1 MFVYLVTFC
10 IVSVLFRFC
19 VFFDNFFALLHVLTN
34 QSRYEY
40 VSLYWV
46 HSASYLTLMNKV
58 LLEEVDSRSYPYP
71 HKKSHNTCR
80 WLKLK
85 NWFFLPQL
93 FPHFILLWY
102 PPLFSS
108 WNSFIKTFVAG
119 QPMKVIA
126 FWIQLFVWLYYLIK
140 SLVLVSKQVVKWSA
154 GVDIELK
161 SWFIDFILRS
171 NLAAFQAGVMH
182 S

>member
-10 IVSVLFRFC
+10 IVSVLFRFW
-19 VFFDNFFALLHVLTN
+19 FFLDNFFALLHVLTN
-34 QSRYEY
+34 QSRYKY

-93 FPHFILLWY
+93 FPHFVLLWY
-102 PPLFSS
+102 PPFSPLGILLS
-108 WNSFIKTFVAG
+108 KLLWQVNQWRSSLSEFNFLCDCI
-119 QPMKVIA
+119 I
-126 FWIQLFVWLYYLIK
+126 WLNL
-140 SLVLVSKQVVKWSA
+140 
-154 GVDIELK
+154 
-161 SWFIDFILRS
+161 WF
-171 NLAAFQAGVMH
+171 
-182 S
+182 

>member
-10 IVSVLFRFC
+10 IVSVLFRFW
-19 VFFDNFFALLHVLTN
+19 FFLDIFFALLHVLTN

-71 HKKSHNTCR
+71 HKKSHNTGADIQIDFSSH
-80 WLKLK
+80 
-85 NWFFLPQL
+85 NYSPD
-93 FPHFILLWY
+93 FILLWY

-119 QPMKVIA
+119 QPLMVIA

-140 SLVLVSKQVVKWSA
+140 SLVLVSKQVAKMVSRRRYWVKIMVHWFYSKVKFSRVPSWSHA
-154 GVDIELK
+154 
-161 SWFIDFILRS
+161 
-171 NLAAFQAGVMH
+171 
-182 S
+182 

>member
-19 VFFDNFFALLHVLTN
+19 FFDNFFALLHVLTN
-34 QSRYEY
+34 QSRYKY

-71 HKKSHNTCR
+71 RKKSHNTGADIQIDFSSH
-80 WLKLK
+80 
-85 NWFFLPQL
+85 NYSPD
-93 FPHFILLWY
+93 FILLWY

-119 QPMKVIA
+119 QPLKVIA

-140 SLVLVSKQVVKWSA
+140 SLVLVSKQVAKMVSRRRYWVKIMVHWFYSKVKFSRVPSWSHA
-154 GVDIELK
+154 
-161 SWFIDFILRS
+161 
-171 NLAAFQAGVMH
+171 
-182 S
+182 

>member
-10 IVSVLFRFC
+10 IVSVLFGFC
-19 VFFDNFFALLHVLTN
+19 FFDNFFALLHVLTN
-34 QSRYEY
+34 QSRYKY

-46 HSASYLTLMNKV
+46 HNASYLTLMNKV

-80 WLKLK
+80 CS

-102 PPLFSS
+102 PPPPFLLLKFFYQNFCGRSTTDGHRFLNSTFCVTVLF
-108 WNSFIKTFVAG
+108 G
-119 QPMKVIA
+119 
-126 FWIQLFVWLYYLIK
+126 
-140 SLVLVSKQVVKWSA
+140 
-154 GVDIELK
+154 
-161 SWFIDFILRS
+161 
-171 NLAAFQAGVMH
+171 
-182 S
+182 

>member
-19 VFFDNFFALLHVLTN
+19 FFFDNFFALLHVLTN

-46 HSASYLTLMNKV
+46 HSASKPKWTKFDWRRLIQGHTLI
-58 LLEEVDSRSYPYP
+58 LIRS
-71 HKKSHNTCR
+71 HTT
-80 WLKLK
+80 LAQIFKLI
-85 NWFFLPQL
+85 FPPTIIPQFYFAL
-93 FPHFILLWY
+93 VSP

-119 QPMKVIA
+119 QPLKVIA

-140 SLVLVSKQVVKWSA
+140 SLVLVSKQVVKMVSRRRDR
-154 GVDIELK
+154 VK
-161 SWFIDFILRS
+161 SWFIDFILRL

>member
-10 IVSVLFRFC
+10 IVSVLFRFWF
-19 VFFDNFFALLHVLTN
+19 FFDNFFALLHVLTN

-71 HKKSHNTCR
+71 HKKSHNTDADIQIDFSSH
-80 WLKLK
+80 
-85 NWFFLPQL
+85 NYSPIL
-93 FPHFILLWY
+93 FCFGIS
-102 PPLFSS
+102 PLFSS

-119 QPMKVIA
+119 QPLMVIA

-140 SLVLVSKQVVKWSA
+140 SLVLVSKQVVRWSA
-154 GVDIELK
+154 GVEIELK
-161 SWFIDFILRS
+161 SWFIDFILRL